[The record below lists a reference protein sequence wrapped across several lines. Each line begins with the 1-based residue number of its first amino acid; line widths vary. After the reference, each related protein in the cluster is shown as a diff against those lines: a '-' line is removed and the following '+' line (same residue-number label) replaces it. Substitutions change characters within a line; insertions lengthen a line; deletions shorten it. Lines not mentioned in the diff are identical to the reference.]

1 VAILTQVLVSRF
13 VTIWEPATLRERT
26 MNVSELDIAARCL
39 DDPLAVWQAT
49 WLRCRLLTEQGR
61 IGEAERTLAQIE
73 ELSARLARPAL
84 HWRTTWTRAGVLL
97 AAGVVDAG
105 EQTYREAFELGA
117 AVGEPDVRRWYAV
130 QRFEVLLEVDRLAN
144 LDPELVTTL
153 DEYEAFPHFQAE
165 RATLDL
171 HRGLSQPAAERLQQL
186 AGGGFAGIPVDLFWL
201 RTMTLCAHLSAALGE
216 AGHANTL
223 RALLVPYADV
233 ASALGGVFSG
243 VTGYYLGLLDE
254 LVGEW
259 DRAAET
265 FGRAADLHR
274 VGGAPRWHVRSEL
287 GRLRSLSHLAG
298 ISGAQ
303 ISALAARVRAD
314 AGRLGMTE
322 AAVEASTFL

>member
-1 VAILTQVLVSRF
+1 
-13 VTIWEPATLRERT
+13 
-26 MNVSELDIAARCL
+26 
-39 DDPLAVWQAT
+39 
-49 WLRCRLLTEQGR
+49 
-61 IGEAERTLAQIE
+61 
-73 ELSARLARPAL
+73 
-84 HWRTTWTRAGVLL
+84 
-97 AAGVVDAG
+97 
-105 EQTYREAFELGA
+105 
-117 AVGEPDVRRWYAV
+117 
-130 QRFEVLLEVDRLAN
+130 
-144 LDPELVTTL
+144 
-153 DEYEAFPHFQAE
+153 
-165 RATLDL
+165 
-171 HRGLSQPAAERLQQL
+171 
-186 AGGGFAGIPVDLFWL
+186 
-201 RTMTLCAHLSAALGE
+201 MTLCAHLSAALGE

-298 ISGAQ
+298 ISGEQ

-314 AGRLGMTE
+314 ASRLGMTA